1 MINFKPVYFEE
12 LDSTN
17 TKCKQLA
24 REGAPHGTAVIA
36 AHQTAGKGR
45 LGRRFCSPKGAGLYC
60 TVLIREGF
68 DMSTAGLITSCAA
81 VAAAKAIEEVSGHSA
96 DIKWVNDIYMGGKKL
111 CGILTEASL
120 PKFIVIGIGIN
131 LISVTES
138 IPAELRNIVTSI
150 EEQTGRIISVKEME
164 NALLSSLSRE
174 LEKLKNR
181 EFLED
186 YIKRS
191 FLIGKDVDVHSG
203 NNIYPAKVLGI
214 DENAGLE
221 IELSDGTKKILTTG
235 DVSVRLK
242 K

>member
-1 MINFKPVYFEE
+1 MINFKPVYFDE

-45 LGRRFCSPKGAGLYC
+45 FGRRFCSPKGAGLYC

-68 DMSTAGLITSCAA
+68 DMSTAGLITPCAA

-96 DIKWVNDIYMGGKKL
+96 QIKWVNDIFMGGRKI

-120 PKFIVIGIGIN
+120 PEFVVIGIGIN
-131 LISVTES
+131 LLSVMES
-138 IPAELRNIVTSI
+138 IPVELQNIVTSI
-150 EEQTGRIISVKEME
+150 EEQTGRIITAKEME
-164 NALLSSLSRE
+164 NALLHNLSRE
-174 LEKLKNR
+174 LERLKNR
-181 EFLED
+181 EFMED
-186 YIKRS
+186 YKKRS
-191 FLIGKDVDVHSG
+191 FLIGKEIDVHSG
-203 NNIYPAKVLGI
+203 NDIYPAKVLGI

-242 K
+242 